1 MAGVSLSLDTTQL
14 AETYEARSADR
25 QFRNGQRLVARLGI
39 EAGDRVL
46 DVGSGTRLL
55 AEHVANLV
63 GARGSVLGID
73 PLPLRIAIAEKRRR
87 PNLAF
92 AVGNAYELDGLPSG
106 TFDVV
111 YLNAV
116 FHWLPEKAGPLG
128 QIHRLL
134 RPGGRVGISTGSREH
149 PSRIQQIKKRVL
161 SRPPFDAYPAARDG
175 EPNRVSADELREL
188 LRGAGFSDI
197 ELELELEPNAQLQP
211 SAEAAIEFSDASS
224 FGNYLGHLP
233 AELRASAVRQIKE
246 ELEALRTPEGIRL
259 DGTRI
264 IAVARKSSDRG
275 TPVVPGSVLQ

>member
-1 MAGVSLSLDTTQL
+1 MGGVSLALDTTQL

-39 EAGDRVL
+39 AAGDRVL
-46 DVGSGTRLL
+46 DVGSGTGLL

-63 GARGSVLGID
+63 GARGAVLGID

-87 PNLAF
+87 SNLAF
-92 AVGNAYELDGLPSG
+92 AVGNAYELEAFPSG

-116 FHWLPEKAGPLG
+116 FHWLPEKAGPLE
-128 QIHRLL
+128 QIHRILT
-134 RPGGRVGISTGSREH
+134 PGGRIGISTGSREH
-149 PSRIQQIKKRVL
+149 PNRIQQIKKRVL

-175 EPNRVSADELREL
+175 EPNRVSPDELREL
-188 LRGAGFSDI
+188 LGAAGFVDI
-197 ELELELEPNAQLQP
+197 HIELEPNAQLQP

-246 ELEALRTPEGIRL
+246 ELESLRTPEGIRL

-264 IAVARKSSDRG
+264 IAVATKSSDRG
-275 TPVVPGSVLQ
+275 THVVPGSVLQ

>member
-1 MAGVSLSLDTTQL
+1 MGGVSLSLDTTQL
-14 AETYEARSADR
+14 AEAYEARSTDR

-39 EAGDRVL
+39 VAGDRVL
-46 DVGSGTRLL
+46 DVGSGTGLL

-63 GARGSVLGID
+63 GSGGSVLGID
-73 PLPLRIAIAEKRRR
+73 PLPLRIAIAERRR
-87 PNLAF
+87 RSNLAF
-92 AVGNAYELDGLPSG
+92 AVGNAYELDALPSG

-134 RPGGRVGISTGSREH
+134 KPGGRVGISTGSREH
-149 PSRIQQIKKRVL
+149 PNRIQQIKKRVL

-175 EPNRVSADELREL
+175 EPNRVSPDELREL
-188 LRGAGFSDI
+188 LRGAGFVDI
-197 ELELELEPNAQLQP
+197 QIDLEPNAQLQP

-233 AELRASAVRQIKE
+233 AELRSSAVRQIKE
-246 ELEALRTPEGIRL
+246 ELESLRTPEGIRL

-264 IAVARKSSDRG
+264 IAVARKSNDRG
-275 TPVVPGSVLQ
+275 TSIVPGTVLQ